1 MNTQTSSAPPSSGLL
16 NRFDSLISATEAF
29 KNVRAL
35 ALLGLSV
42 LASVLCAAIFAWLGS
57 KAGFWLVG
65 LGSLLAFVVFFYG
78 ANAVGIMLM
87 HEAQGQPAL
96 GIADSL
102 LLSLY
107 SSHRLIGVA
116 ILQFLIVLV
125 AVAAVA
131 LILVVCKIPYLGAF
145 LFTFVYPITAVFL
158 GVLVFSLFYVMFPL
172 AGPAVWSGATVL
184 QVIAR
189 LQTIAT
195 KKLVSV
201 ILSQLLLFVIVG
213 FASSVIF
220 LVLGVGLGLT
230 TSVSVP
236 IVGGNGGSMQMA
248 MLAMRM
254 FGGGMG
260 GYYGDDD
267 VAGSGHMIAA
277 GVGGGLLFAAAAVI
291 PLLMLTKGFCL
302 IYLNATGD
310 LDFSKAEGQLEEKM
324 RKAREAAEET
334 RRRMEERAAE
344 LNKNRGPVPAGA
356 GSAGPA
362 VAPTVSAPLDVPSP
376 TAPAAPPAAAPAAVA
391 PPVVAAPAPAPV
403 APVAPTPVAAAP
415 KLCSG
420 CQSPLEEGAAFCGEC
435 GKKV

>member
-1 MNTQTSSAPPSSGLL
+1 MTTQQTSSTQPSSGLL

-29 KNVRAL
+29 KNLRAL

-42 LASVLCAAIFAWLGS
+42 LASVLCAVLFGWLGS
-57 KAGFWLVG
+57 RAGFWLAG
-65 LGSLLAFVVFFYG
+65 LGSLLAFVMFFYG
-78 ANAVGIMLM
+78 VNAVGIMLM
-87 HEAQGQPAL
+87 NEAQGQREL
-96 GIADSL
+96 GMSDAL

-116 ILQFLIVLV
+116 ILQFLIVIA

-131 LILVVCKIPYLGAF
+131 LILVVCKIPYLGTF
-145 LFTFVYPITAVFL
+145 LFTFVYPITAIFL

-172 AGPAVWSGATVL
+172 AGPAVWSGATVF

-189 LQTIAT
+189 LQVIAT

-213 FASSVIF
+213 FASTVIF
-220 LVLGVGLGLT
+220 MVLGVGLALT
-230 TSVSVP
+230 TSVSMP
-236 IVGGNGGSMQMA
+236 IVGGDGGAMQMS

-254 FGGGMG
+254 MGGGMG
-260 GYYGDDD
+260 DYGYGYGVGDGMGG
-267 VAGSGHMIAA
+267 AGHMIA
-277 GVGGGLLFAAAAVI
+277 GGIGGGLLFAAAAVI

-302 IYLNATGD
+302 IYLNTTAD

-344 LNKNRGPVPAGA
+344 LKKNNGPVPAGA
-356 GSAGPA
+356 GSAG
-362 VAPTVSAPLDVPSP
+362 TVTASTMSAPADVPASLAP
-376 TAPAAPPAAAPAAVA
+376 AGAPVVTAPAAAAAPRACVSCHA
-391 PPVVAAPAPAPV
+391 
-403 APVAPTPVAAAP
+403 
-415 KLCSG
+415 
-420 CQSPLEEGAAFCGEC
+420 PLEEGAAFCGEC